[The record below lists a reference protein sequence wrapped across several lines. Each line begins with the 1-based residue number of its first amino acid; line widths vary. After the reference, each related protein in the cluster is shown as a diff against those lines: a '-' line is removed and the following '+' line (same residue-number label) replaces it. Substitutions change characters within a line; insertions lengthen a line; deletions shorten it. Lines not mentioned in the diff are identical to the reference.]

1 MPGTDGAPCTLRA
14 AEDGEEKATR
24 GCGNG
29 GGGGVSQSCFCKAH
43 ARWVG
48 GSCPPVQS
56 PWDGVR
62 EAQTLTVVLI
72 ILPTPLPVQDRGP
85 QQQEA
90 SCNGRKVLS
99 LPCPC
104 PLRPRSHFP
113 VGFFFLF
120 LVFSN
125 ASVCILTSHPYLSQG

>member
-1 MPGTDGAPCTLRA
+1 MPGTDGAPCTPRA

-62 EAQTLTVVLI
+62 EAQTLTVVFI
-72 ILPTPLPVQDRGP
+72 ILLAPLPVQDRGP
-85 QQQEA
+85 Q
-90 SCNGRKVLS
+90 
-99 LPCPC
+99 
-104 PLRPRSHFP
+104 
-113 VGFFFLF
+113 
-120 LVFSN
+120 
-125 ASVCILTSHPYLSQG
+125 